1 MGNERQARAG
11 ARQGATNPHR
21 NLSLK
26 GRGAYAATVAISR
39 ADRGDADS
47 VRQAVREAVGAA
59 CDLRGIIKPG
69 ARVVLKP
76 NIFAPYPPPTTTD
89 ARVVV
94 AAAEL
99 AREAGAGEVIVA
111 EGRSLSTARFRSVNS
126 TTRACA
132 QVTGMAAALEAT
144 GIPFVALEQDEFIA
158 VERPGADLLKRAH
171 VARTILEADVLI
183 NVPVMKVHSLTLV
196 TLALKN
202 LHGVISDFDKACSHR
217 YRDLHLPRKLVDLLL
232 IKRPA
237 LTLLDALLAQET
249 DHAASGS
256 PVEMGL
262 VMASA
267 DPVALDAVASYVM
280 GFDPLEVDTTRI
292 AEQRCLGAADLRRI
306 AIAGPALDEVRREFA
321 RPDLELS
328 AAKFPGLTVCAG
340 DYCRACE
347 YYTRR
352 GLDALAKSGK
362 LSRERPLT
370 VVIGKDV
377 EPPDDLP
384 GRVVLV
390 GDCALESPGVKRLR
404 NRLLVEGRLAMIYAC
419 PPMELRIRA
428 EELLS

>member
-1 MGNERQARAG
+1 MKDDPQGRAG
-11 ARQGATNPHR
+11 AERRTTYPHPD
-21 NLSLK
+21 LSLE
-26 GRGAYAATVAISR
+26 GRGVCAAVVGISR
-39 ADRGDADS
+39 GDCSNNDS
-47 VRQAVREAVGAA
+47 VRRAVREAVGAA
-59 CDLRGIIKPG
+59 CDLRGIIRPG

-76 NIFAPYPPPTTTD
+76 NIFAPYPPPATTD

-99 AREAGAGEVIVA
+99 AREAGADEVIVA
-111 EGRSLSTARFRSVNS
+111 EGRSLSTARFRSANN

-132 QVTGMAAALEAT
+132 QVTGMAAALESA
-144 GIPFVALEQDEFIA
+144 GIPFVALEEDEF
-158 VERPGADLLKRAH
+158 VEVEPPGADLLKRANA
-171 VARTILEADVLI
+171 ARTILDADVLI
-183 NVPVMKVHSLTLV
+183 NLPVMKVHSLTLV

-202 LHGVISDFDKACSHR
+202 LHGIISDFDKACSHR
-217 YRDLHLPRKLVDLLL
+217 YRDFHLPRKLVDLLL
-232 IKRPA
+232 VKRPA
-237 LTLLDALLAQET
+237 LTILDGLLAQEA

-262 VMASA
+262 IMASA
-267 DPVALDAVASYVM
+267 DPVALDAAASYVM

-292 AEQRCLGAADLRRI
+292 AEERGLGVADLRRI

-328 AAKFPGLTVCAG
+328 PAKFPGLTVCAG
-340 DYCRACE
+340 DYCRACA

-352 GLDALAKSGK
+352 GLDALAKTGK

-370 VVIGKDV
+370 IVIGRNV
-377 EPPDDLP
+377 EAPDNIP

-404 NRLLVEGRLAMIYAC
+404 DRLLVEGRLAAIYAC